1 MLVVAV
7 VEKSQRNRFMLESLA
22 RQRYDRDKLQTR
34 GLSSILSRINYGQSN
49 GTIRLPFAILER
61 VVKYM
66 RELDKVVK
74 FRFERELKVAR
85 WLAYHRLF
93 ALGAQLSYNSMDDRL
108 IGFHKTIT
116 VDRLISIVH
125 RVEHDLYIGTYLRLT
140 KMLFPDEVVD
150 GRMRYVG
157 RWRVANRFNHKTNS
171 HNDIGYLNFTEADN
185 GIDYEGV
192 VVCVYSKLPME
203 TPDRQMR
210 DYNRQYD
217 VVIMGKSPRYEYHE
231 WDRLY
236 WPFKEMV
243 IGQRFMEPG
252 SSSSEEGD
260 DDDALLSD
268 SDNSSA
274 VVARMVREELAAD
287 NSGGAVMMNLYSAII
302 RSS

>member
-7 VEKSQRNRFMLESLA
+7 AEKSQRNRYMLETFA
-22 RQRYDRDKLQTR
+22 RQRYDRDKLQTG
-34 GLSSILSRINYGQSN
+34 GLSSILSRIDYGQSN
-49 GTIRLPFAILER
+49 GTIRLPFDILER
-61 VVKYM
+61 VAKYT
-66 RELDKVVK
+66 RELDKVIK
-74 FRFERELKVAR
+74 SRFERELKVAR

-93 ALGAQLSYNSMDDRL
+93 ALGAQLSYKSMDDRL

-125 RVEHDLYIGTYLRLT
+125 RVEHELYIGTYLRLT
-140 KMLFPDEVVD
+140 WMLFPDEVVD

-157 RWRVANRFNHKTNS
+157 RWRVANRFNHSTNS
-171 HNDIGYLNFTEADN
+171 HNDIGYLNFTEADD
-185 GIDYEGV
+185 GIDYDGV

-203 TPDRQMR
+203 TPNRQMR
-210 DYNRQYD
+210 DYDRQYD
-217 VVIMGKSPRYEYHE
+217 VVIMGKRPGYEYHE

-252 SSSSEEGD
+252 SSSSEESD
-260 DDDALLSD
+260 DDDALLSE
-268 SDNSSA
+268 SDDSSA

-287 NSGGAVMMNLYSAII
+287 NSGGGSDDESLFSDNS
-302 RSS
+302 

>member
-7 VEKSQRNRFMLESLA
+7 AEKSQRNRYMLETFA
-22 RQRYDRDKLQTR
+22 RQRYDRDKLQTG
-34 GLSSILSRINYGQSN
+34 GLSSILSRVDYGQRD
-49 GTIRLPFAILER
+49 GTTLLPFECLKKATEYAR
-61 VVKYM
+61 A
-66 RELDKVVK
+66 LDKVIK
-74 FRFERELKVAR
+74 KRFERELKVAR

-108 IGFHKTIT
+108 VGFHKTIT
-116 VDRLISIVH
+116 VDRLTSELPRI
-125 RVEHDLYIGTYLRLT
+125 EHSLYVGTYLRLT
-140 KMLFPDEVVD
+140 WMLFPN
-150 GRMRYVG
+150 GG

-243 IGQRFMEPG
+243 IGQRIMEPG

-287 NSGGAVMMNLYSAII
+287 NSGGGSDDESLFSDNS
-302 RSS
+302 

>member
-7 VEKSQRNRFMLESLA
+7 AEKSQRNRYMLETFA
-22 RQRYDRDKLQTR
+22 RQRYDRDKLQTG
-34 GLSSILSRINYGQSN
+34 GLSSILSRIDYGQSN

-61 VVKYM
+61 VVKYT

-116 VDRLISIVH
+116 VDRLISEIP
-125 RVEHDLYIGTYLRLT
+125 RIEHELYIGTYLRLT
-140 KMLFPDEVVD
+140 WMLFPN
-150 GRMRYVG
+150 GG

-192 VVCVYSKLPME
+192 IVCVYSKLPME
-203 TPDRQMR
+203 TPNRQMR

-217 VVIMGKSPRYEYHE
+217 VVIMGKSPRYKYHE

-260 DDDALLSD
+260 DEDALLSD
-268 SDNSSA
+268 SDDSSA

-287 NSGGAVMMNLYSAII
+287 NSGGGSDDESLFSDNS
-302 RSS
+302 